1 MRRLIL
7 TWRLWRC
14 RPLHYRWLPA
24 WRVAGHQKQLTLF

>member
-1 MRRLIL
+1 MHRRLIL

-24 WRVAGHQKQLTLF
+24 WRAARLIQE